1 MIVLHVETRRVF
13 ITPTTYHPDEAWV
26 LEQADAFKQHLKD
39 EKLSCKILM
48 HDRDTKFTKS
58 FNEKLSAGKR
68 DVKISAFR
76 SPNTNAY
83 VERFIQSLQQECL
96 DHFVVFGKAHFDH
109 LCSEY
114 REHYHIE
121 RPHQSLENEVLS
133 LAKDKRRKKSK
144 KQLSEP
150 ETIPLSSIRCKE
162 RLGGLLKH
170 YSRKAA

>member
-121 RPHQSLENEVLS
+121 RPHQSLENEVIS